1 MKISSRNTKN
11 IRNNVAA
18 YLFLFPFLAVFFTF
32 LAYPVIY
39 SLILSLHKVSW
50 STNLYNVFS
59 DMKFV
64 GLDNYIALLQDS
76 HFWWSLVVTAYY
88 AILTIPFTI
97 FLGLILAILLNNKL
111 PGVSLFRSAYFLPS
125 VLDMLVVGVIW
136 TLLYSPHFGILPN
149 ILNSVGYGN
158 FMDNGIL
165 ASPRTALPGVALAM
179 VLRGAG
185 FGMILFLSAIQN
197 IPVSV
202 YEAADIDGAN
212 AWQKLI
218 YITIPLVKPIIL
230 FLVIMG
236 TIASLNAFTEIYAM
250 TQGGPYVVEFMG
262 KIQGAT
268 RLSGY
273 YLFEK
278 WEAMKFGYAAA
289 VSYVLLLITLVIS
302 LINAR
307 LMGKRD

>member
-1 MKISSRNTKN
+1 MKINSRKTHDNLT
-11 IRNNVAA
+11 A
-18 YLFLFPFLAVFFTF
+18 YLFLAPFLVVFFVF
-32 LAYPVIY
+32 LAYPVVY
-39 SLILSLHKVSW
+39 SLVLSLHKVSW
-50 STNLYNVFS
+50 TTNLYNVFS
-59 DMKFV
+59 DMKYV
-64 GLDNYIALLQDS
+64 GVENYIKLLHDS
-76 HFWWSLVVTAYY
+76 KFWWSLIVTGYY
-88 AILTIPFTI
+88 AVLTIPMTV

-125 VLDMLVVGVIW
+125 VLDILVVGIIW
-136 TLLYSPHFGILPN
+136 TLIYSPHFGILPK
-149 ILNSVGYGN
+149 ILDSMG
-158 FMDNGIL
+158 FRAFIDKGIL
-165 ASPRTALPGVALAM
+165 ANPRTALPGVAIAM

-218 YITIPLVKPIIL
+218 FITIPLVKPIIL

-236 TIASLNAFTEIYAM
+236 TIGSLNAFTEIYSM

-262 KIQGAT
+262 GIQGAT
-268 RLSGY
+268 KVSGY

-278 WEAMKFGYAAA
+278 WETMNYGYAAA
-289 VSYVLLLITLVIS
+289 VSYILLVITLGIS
-302 LINAR
+302 LVNAKVMR
-307 LMGKRD
+307 KKH

>member
-1 MKISSRNTKN
+1 MKINGKN
-11 IRNNVAA
+11 IHNNITA
-18 YLFLFPFLAVFFTF
+18 YLFLAPFLIVFSLF

-39 SLILSLHKVSW
+39 SLVLSLHKVSW
-50 STNLYNVFS
+50 TTNLYNIFS

-64 GLDNYIALLQDS
+64 GFDNYIKLFHDS
-76 HFWWSLVVTAYY
+76 RFWWSLIVTGYY
-88 AILTIPFTI
+88 GILTIPLTV

-125 VLDMLVVGVIW
+125 VLDILVVGIIW
-136 TLLYSPHFGILPN
+136 TLIYSPHFGILPK
-149 ILNSVGYGN
+149 ILDSLGFSA
-158 FMDNGIL
+158 FMDKGIL
-165 ASPRTALPGVALAM
+165 ANPRTALPGVAIAM

-202 YEAADIDGAN
+202 YEAAEIDGAN

-236 TIASLNAFTEIYAM
+236 TIGSLNAFTEIYSM

-262 KIQGAT
+262 NIQGAT
-268 RLSGY
+268 RVSGY

-278 WEAMKFGYAAA
+278 WETMEYGYAAA
-289 VSYVLLLITLVIS
+289 VSYVLLFITLGIS
-302 LINAR
+302 LVNAKMMR
-307 LMGKRD
+307 KKN